1 MNILLY
7 LTLLLLIIIFFYS
20 LFIKEN
26 FSSIIQFY
34 DFNTMPIDKYNQNYE
49 FVAKDDYNY
58 QKDSKFINQYDNF
71 LKLGK
76 VEYQNLR
83 SKLELK
89 NKDKDKEDEDFY
101 KINKQNIKYI
111 KKLDKMTNYPVI
123 KRELSLIEFDHILS
137 SLKHT
142 PNFKYQKNISYLK
155 EIEFNQSLLYSYHLV
170 KEWILEQ
177 ISMKADEKLY
187 EMK

>member
-34 DFNTMPIDKYNQNYE
+34 DFNTMPIDNYNQNYE
-49 FVAKDDYNY
+49 FVSKDDYNY

-76 VEYQNLR
+76 VEYQN
-83 SKLELK
+83 
-89 NKDKDKEDEDFY
+89 
-101 KINKQNIKYI
+101 
-111 KKLDKMTNYPVI
+111 
-123 KRELSLIEFDHILS
+123 
-137 SLKHT
+137 
-142 PNFKYQKNISYLK
+142 
-155 EIEFNQSLLYSYHLV
+155 
-170 KEWILEQ
+170 
-177 ISMKADEKLY
+177 
-187 EMK
+187 